1 MEQAQTPWTPNIS
14 LFYAL
19 DVALDMML
27 EEGMEN
33 VFIRQSSVAEYTRK
47 TMKELGFKLLATDE
61 NRASD
66 TVTAVHIPEELDSS
80 RFMREMKDTEKIVL
94 AGGQGRLSG
103 KIFRVGH
110 LGSVVQ
116 EDIEEVVDA
125 MKRVLPELGYPNA

>member
-1 MEQAQTPWTPNIS
+1 MPKSYFDLGAAKKSLEQGQTPWTPNIS

-47 TMKELGFKLLATDE
+47 SMKELGFKLLATDE

-94 AGGQGRLSG
+94 AGGQGKLSG

-110 LGSVVQ
+110 LLSL
-116 EDIEEVVDA
+116 IHI
-125 MKRVLPELGYPNA
+125 